1 MTIGQRLDLL
11 GAVAV
16 ANVVAVAGA
25 VGVADAVG
33 AQVLFA
39 QSKPRRNK
47 LPSTTSLD
55 LCLSKDPSE
64 AFHLRFHK
72 SEPFTYNRYRRELRH
87 LWSSR
92 TPVYETPTV
101 ATAAMITS
109 ATSKVAM
116 DRP

>member
-1 MTIGQRLDLL
+1 MITS
-11 GAVAV
+11 GAFEYV
-16 ANVVAVAGA
+16 
-25 VGVADAVG
+25 DDDC
-33 AQVLFA
+33 
-39 QSKPRRNK
+39 RRRDVDSNR
-47 LPSTTSLD
+47 
-55 LCLSKDPSE
+55 
-64 AFHLRFHK
+64 AHLERVPGSGPMHQK

>member
-1 MTIGQRLDLL
+1 MHTLCPPCLTS
-11 GAVAV
+11 GAVEYVDDDCRRRDVDSNRAHPERV
-16 ANVVAVAGA
+16 QVPC
-25 VGVADAVG
+25 
-33 AQVLFA
+33 AQD
-39 QSKPRRNK
+39 Q
-47 LPSTTSLD
+47 
-55 LCLSKDPSE
+55 
-64 AFHLRFHK
+64 K